1 MVRFKDL
8 LGSRFTKKE
17 EKPKKVSELAE
28 RSHTGQLSG
37 FSGVFQIGEAT
48 EVERDAIIALLD
60 EYKSDSVDIVD
71 DTRRLLTLTS
81 EIRAINNQ
89 AILLHGARIKKAQQ
103 LLKSYKEG
111 AFTKWLVTAYGN
123 RQTPYNFLQ
132 YFELYNGLDSSLKEI
147 ANDMPKQVLYSLS
160 SRPIPPQKKEEFI
173 KKFKGESK
181 TELLKKLRDQFPTKP
196 SDKRKPQ
203 KVAQIQKLLQEAQS
217 LSRSKDFAPTHQEK
231 EQIMGSLQAIEAALS
246 NSQKW

>member
-28 RSHTGQLSG
+28 RSHAGQLSG

-48 EVERDAIIALLD
+48 EVEKESIVSLLQ
-60 EYKSDSVDIVD
+60 EYKEEGVDID
-71 DTRRLLTLTS
+71 SDTLRLLTLTS

-89 AILLHGARIKKAQQ
+89 AILLHGARIKKAQL
-103 LLKSYKEG
+103 LLKNYKEG
-111 AFTKWLVTAYGN
+111 AFTKWLMTAYGN

-132 YFELYNGLDSSLKEI
+132 YFELYNDLDENLKGI

-160 SRPIPPQKKEEFI
+160 SRPIPPQKKEDFI
-173 KKFKGESK
+173 KRFRGQSK
-181 TELLKKLRDQFPTKP
+181 TELLKKLRDEFPTKP

-203 KVAQIQKLLQEAQS
+203 KVAKVQRLLNEASGLVTAQ
-217 LSRSKDFAPTHQEK
+217 DFAPTHAEK
-231 EQIMGSLQAIEAALS
+231 KVILKQIQVIESALS
-246 NSQKW
+246 DSQKW